1 VSVFHDRVVI
11 VTGAAGGLGKAMSSQ
26 LSALGARLAL
36 VDRNA
41 DAVNEL
47 AAKLGDRHMPIVQD
61 LAEVGA
67 LRRLVSDVSDNLGPI
82 HTLINNAGV
91 TVHGPFTGQGAQD
104 IDHVLDIDLRSVMHL
119 THAAL
124 PGLLQTEGNLVFVSS
139 MAGLHGFPMQSTYSA
154 AKFGMRGFAQSLRA
168 ELAPKGVSVTTVM
181 PGTVAT
187 PFLANA
193 YSLDPTTSATIA
205 SLMQRYG
212 ASSDYVARRI
222 IDAIVDK
229 RSEVRIGWDCIA
241 LGLIDAVAPSVVP
254 ASLRAAMHLYWRRKT

>member
-1 VSVFHDRVVI
+1 LIDTEWFQAVVLHDGALASGGQHRRLLRVSVFHDRVVI

-91 TVHGPFTGQGAQD
+91 TVHGPFAGQGPQD
-104 IDHVLDIDLRSVMHL
+104 IDHVLNVDLRSVMHL

-124 PGLLQTEGNLVFVSS
+124 PGLLQTKGHLVFVSS
-139 MAGLHGFPMQSTYSA
+139 MA
-154 AKFGMRGFAQSLRA
+154 
-168 ELAPKGVSVTTVM
+168 
-181 PGTVAT
+181 
-187 PFLANA
+187 
-193 YSLDPTTSATIA
+193 
-205 SLMQRYG
+205 
-212 ASSDYVARRI
+212 
-222 IDAIVDK
+222 
-229 RSEVRIGWDCIA
+229 
-241 LGLIDAVAPSVVP
+241 
-254 ASLRAAMHLYWRRKT
+254 